1 MATLPYR
8 TISNSGAIIDAS
20 FELHEHTGDARHVA
34 LMLSAVMSVL
44 DREISPLQQVANGDV
59 LQALAMALALRA
71 EMLPAAHEMKHEL
84 ARQLLEQALAAMVDA
99 NHSRGG
105 VGHA

>member
-1 MATLPYR
+1 MAALPYR

-20 FELHEHTGDARHVA
+20 FELHELTGDAKHVA

-44 DREISPLQQVANGDV
+44 DRQISPGRQIANGDV

-71 EMLPAAHEMKHEL
+71 EMLPAAPGMKHDL
-84 ARQLLEQALAAMVDA
+84 ARQLLERALVAMA
-99 NHSRGG
+99 GARHGRGG